1 MHSWHL
7 ALDGEFSGAT
17 EMVWQ
22 KNKTNTLEEAADE
35 IALADIG
42 LFDFNDILLHILS
55 MTDEGSAG
63 PNIRMRLN
71 NLVQLIYIIRREIN
85 GNNDSVFESNFIAL
99 ENAQSPQDRLIII
112 DAINIANRAK
122 AFIFI
127 YTSSGSP
134 GAGNVPNRGQEVAKM
149 DTRVFAGQ
157 FTSTQFY
164 NVNNL
169 FSSYAIGSN
178 VSLLSTD

>member
-1 MHSWHL
+1 MLQL
-7 ALDGEFSGAT
+7 ALDGEFSGAI

-22 KNKTNTLEEAADE
+22 KNKTNTLEADADE
-35 IALADIG
+35 IELTDIG

-55 MTDEGSAG
+55 MTDVGSAG
-63 PNIRMRLN
+63 PNIRLRLN
-71 NLVQLIYIIRREIN
+71 NIVQLIYIIRRAIN

-99 ENAQSPQDRLIII
+99 ENNQSPQDRLIIM

-122 AFIFI
+122 AMISI
-127 YTSSGSP
+127 YTASGSP

-164 NVNNL
+164 NSNAIA
-169 FSSYAIGSN
+169 SSYAIGSN
-178 VSLLSTD
+178 LSLLSTD